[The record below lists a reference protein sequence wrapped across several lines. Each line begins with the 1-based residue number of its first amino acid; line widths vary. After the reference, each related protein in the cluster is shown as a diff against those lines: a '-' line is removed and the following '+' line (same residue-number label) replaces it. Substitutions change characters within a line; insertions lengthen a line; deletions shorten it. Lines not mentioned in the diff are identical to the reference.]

1 MFRKLLWRLYDR
13 FFDRVEDPFVIDP
26 ERMEWIRT
34 HEAHKLRPVF
44 GSTRRNARRYL
55 QMGLLSMGIGVW
67 FLASATWIPGYA
79 GSGRWFNAGML
90 IGAGFVAVCA
100 SRLMAYLAYL
110 RGEDEDRPSAGLRPT
125 HAQDASGEGATR

>member
-1 MFRKLLWRLYDR
+1 MVRRLLLRLYDR

-44 GSTRRNARRYL
+44 GATRRNARRYL
-55 QMGLLSMGIGVW
+55 QMGLLSMSIGVW
-67 FLASATWIPGYA
+67 FLASAVWIPGYA
-79 GSGRWFNAGML
+79 GASRWFSAGL
-90 IGAGFVAVCA
+90 LLGGGWVAVGA

-110 RGEDEDRPSAGLRPT
+110 RGEDEDRPRAGLEPAHT
-125 HAQDASGEGATR
+125 QDASGDGATR